1 MSNATSMN
9 LMELE
14 NAVVN
19 WAIERKI
26 YCPENG
32 STVKDQVLKAMSEMG
47 ELADNALKGR
57 DVEDDIGDVIVCLI
71 NVAKLSGL
79 DLTTC
84 LRRAYNDI
92 KDRRGEMINGVFIKE
107 SDLEAYRR
115 KMEIVNDC

>member
-1 MSNATSMN
+1 MN

-14 NAVVN
+14 NAVIN
-19 WAIERKI
+19 WATERKI
-26 YCPENG
+26 YCPDNG
-32 STVKDQVLKAMSEMG
+32 STIKDQVLKAVSELG

-57 DVEDDIGDVIVCLI
+57 DVTDDIGDVIVCLI
-71 NVAKLSGL
+71 NVARLAEL

-84 LRRAYNDI
+84 LRHAYNDI
-92 KDRRGEMINGVFIKE
+92 KDRRGEMVGGVFIKE